1 MVDLVGPLITSFIIL
16 FEVFAVLVEAALI
29 YLLLEKKA
37 AKALTS
43 SFIVNLVTGLLNLVY
58 FFFSWADIST
68 YHQNIIIF
76 AVALLINILVE
87 ASILKYLYKP
97 INVKKILKVSTI
109 MNLASF
115 IILVFF
121 IVYG

>member
-1 MVDLVGPLITSFIIL
+1 
-16 FEVFAVLVEAALI
+16 
-29 YLLLEKKA
+29 A

-43 SFIVNLVTGLLNLVY
+43 SFIVNLATGLLNLVY
-58 FFFSWADIST
+58 FFFFWADIST
-68 YHQNIIIF
+68 YYQNIIIF
-76 AVALLINILVE
+76 TVALLINILVE

-97 INVKKILKVSTI
+97 VNVKKILKVSTI

-115 IILVFF
+115 IVLVFF